1 MQTRTIELAG
11 RDVTYRVRHSRRR
24 TIALRIDADG
34 LTITLPQRTPA
45 IEADRVAR
53 DRAGWILPRLEKWS
67 ARARPEF
74 TGADGQ
80 TIGYL
85 GRELA
90 LLIEPHA
97 RARTL
102 VSVEDDA
109 LRVNVDERLEPSLRD
124 ATIFRAVKRWRG
136 DTALAHYTP
145 RIAHY
150 AGALGLPAPQ
160 VKVRAQESR
169 WGSCSSDGVIRMNT
183 RLIAFPEDEID
194 YVCAHEACHL
204 IEMNHSQRFYALLDT
219 IMPDHKARRRSMRER
234 TPPGHAF

>member
-1 MQTRTIELAG
+1 MQTRRIELAG

-24 TIALRIDADG
+24 TIGLRIDADG

-74 TGADGQ
+74 TGAEGQ

-85 GRELA
+85 GRELDVV
-90 LLIEPHA
+90 IEPHA

-102 VSVEDDA
+102 VSVEGDA
-109 LRVNVDERLEPSLRD
+109 LRVSVDERLEPSLRD
-124 ATIFRAVKRWRG
+124 ATIFRAVKRWRS

-150 AGALGLPAPQ
+150 ARALGLPAPQ

-183 RLIAFPEDEID
+183 RLIAFPEGEID

-204 IEMNHSQRFYALLDT
+204 IEMNHSQRFYALLDA

-234 TPPGHAF
+234 TPPGFAF

>member
-1 MQTRTIELAG
+1 MQTRTVDLAG
-11 RDVTYRVRHSRRR
+11 RDITYRVRHSRRR
-24 TIALRIDADG
+24 TIGLRIDSDG
-34 LTITLPQRTPA
+34 LLITLPQRTPA
-45 IEADRVAR
+45 AEADRVAR

-74 TGADGQ
+74 TGAPGE

-85 GRELA
+85 GRELPVIV
-90 LLIEPHA
+90 LPHA

-102 VSVEDDA
+102 VSVEA
-109 LRVNVDERLEPSLRD
+109 GGLQVRIDERLDPALRH
-124 ATIFRAVKRWRG
+124 ATVLRAVRRWRS

-145 RIAHY
+145 RIAAY
-150 AGALGLPAPQ
+150 AGALGLPAPL

-204 IEMNHSQRFYALLDT
+204 IEMNHSARFYDLLDR

-234 TPPGHAF
+234 TAPGHSF

>member
-1 MQTRTIELAG
+1 MQTRIVDLAG
-11 RDVTYRVRHSRRR
+11 REVSYRVRHSRRR
-24 TIALRIDADG
+24 TIGLRIDADG
-34 LTITLPQRTPA
+34 LLITLPQRTPA

-67 ARARPEF
+67 GRARPAF
-74 TGADGQ
+74 TGASGE

-90 LLIEPHA
+90 VLVEPHG

-102 VSVEDDA
+102 VSAHDDHV
-109 LRVNVDERLEPSLRD
+109 LIQVDERLDPALRKS
-124 ATIFRAVKRWRG
+124 TILRAVKRWRA
-136 DTALAHYTP
+136 DTALSHYTP
-145 RIAHY
+145 RIAAY
-150 AGALGLPAPQ
+150 AQALGLGAPA

-169 WGSCSSDGVIRMNT
+169 WGSCSSDGVIRMNV

-204 IEMNHSQRFYALLDT
+204 IEMNHSPRFYALLDRL
-219 IMPDHKARRRSMRER
+219 MPDHKIRRRSMRER